1 MKKYQLVGE
10 FEGEK
15 CYVEVYYYKYYVVLD
30 LVLFYCSLCYFMG
43 KIERE
48 VFWYI
53 KGYCFYKLVEENFI
67 F

>member
-1 MKKYQLVGE
+1 MLCG
-10 FEGEK
+10 GL
-15 CYVEVYYYKYYVVLD
+15 YYKYYVVLD